1 VAPLDAPIR
10 YARSSDDVHIA
21 YRVVGQGAVDL
32 LVMPGFVS
40 HLEVLYEM
48 PETARLVER
57 LARFARVVLFD
68 RRGQGLSDRPSLITV
83 EDHVR
88 DAVAVLDAA
97 GVERGGVLGI
107 SEGGPASIMLAAGH
121 PDRVTALALAGTWAR
136 ITEAPDYPIGVT
148 PAAIEALRESIVGR
162 WGEPVA
168 LSLFVGR
175 EAAAQ
180 ERWQTAWGRLL
191 RSGTSPAGVDRLID
205 TWHDFD
211 VRALL
216 PAVRQPALILQRT
229 HDVLA
234 PAPFGRYL
242 ADHLPDARY
251 VELPGAH
258 FPSVGDV
265 ESFGDEIE
273 ELLTGGRHTGEPDR
287 VLATVLFTD
296 IVGSTERAAALG
308 DRRWRELLV
317 EHDAAVRRQLARF
330 GGREVKHLGDG
341 FFATFDGPARA
352 VRCAAQAVDAVR
364 PLAIE
369 LRAGVHTG
377 ECDVRGDDLSGMAV
391 HIGARISACAAP
403 SEVLVSRTV
412 RDLVVG
418 SGLDFADAGTRAIKG
433 LDGEWPVFTLQ
444 R

>member
-1 VAPLDAPIR
+1 VTPLDTPIR

-21 YRVVGQGAVDL
+21 FRVVGDGDVDL
-32 LVMPGFVS
+32 LVLPGFVN
-40 HLEVLYEM
+40 HLEVLYEIR
-48 PETARLVER
+48 EAARLVER

-68 RRGQGLSDRPSLITV
+68 RRGQGLSDRPSVFTI

-88 DAVAVLDAA
+88 DAIAVLDAA
-97 GVERGGVLGI
+97 GVDRAGVLGV

-136 ITEAPDYPIGVT
+136 ITEAPGYPIGAP
-148 PAAIEALRESIVGR
+148 PAAIEALREAIVGR

-175 EAAAQ
+175 EAAAD
-180 ERWQTAWGRLL
+180 ERWRTAWGRLL
-191 RSGTSPAGVDRLID
+191 RSGTSPAGVDRLIA
-205 TWHDFD
+205 TWHDID

-216 PAVRQPALILQRT
+216 PSVRQPALILQRT
-229 HDVLA
+229 DDVLA
-234 PAPFGRYL
+234 PPRFGRYL
-242 ADHLPDARY
+242 AEHLPDARY
-251 VELPGAH
+251 VEIPGPH
-258 FPSVGDV
+258 FPGLGDV
-265 ESFGDEIE
+265 EAFGDEIE
-273 ELLTGGRHTGEPDR
+273 ELLTGGRRTGEADR

-317 EHDAAVRRQLARF
+317 DHDAAVRRQLARF
-330 GGREVKHLGDG
+330 GGREVKQLGDG
-341 FFATFDGPARA
+341 FFAAFDGPARA
-352 VRCAAQAVDAVR
+352 VRCAAEVVDAVR

-369 LRAGVHTG
+369 VRAGVHTG
-377 ECDVRGDDLSGMAV
+377 ECELRGDDLSGMAV
-391 HIGARISACAAP
+391 HIGARISACASP
-403 SEVLVSRTV
+403 SQVLVSRTV

-418 SGLDFADAGTRAIKG
+418 SGLEFANGGTRTLKG
-433 LDGEWPVFTLQ
+433 IDGEWPVYALV